1 MTIQEQQQEANAVS
15 IHEALKKG
23 HIPKR
28 TKDDPNVLPAGKG
41 EKESKGKGKES
52 KPEGKGDTK
61 GASKICKGQGQRG
74 FKGFSRKTP
83 SKDR

>member
-41 EKESKGKGKES
+41 EKESKGKGK
-52 KPEGKGDTK
+52 
-61 GASKICKGQGQRG
+61 
-74 FKGFSRKTP
+74 
-83 SKDR
+83 